1 MDKEIAL
8 DYLCSLEEEFIA
20 RADREVES
28 GLNEQDR
35 DEEEEKQNNNPY
47 VEVKKEE
54 AQYDELNT
62 AEFYDTLDQETLLET
77 DMA

>member
-35 DEEEEKQNNNPY
+35 DEEEEK
-47 VEVKKEE
+47 
-54 AQYDELNT
+54 
-62 AEFYDTLDQETLLET
+62 
-77 DMA
+77 